1 MDVVLE
7 HRFFKGKNNN
17 NQENFNHPFYDFDD
31 YLINMT
37 LEDSF
42 LYNYYHIDSA
52 IGKYK
57 RVETIYGHYL
67 NYKKETAETKSYS
80 TFLFKKI
87 HLMYIQ

>member
-31 YLINMT
+31 YPINIT

-42 LYNYYHIDSA
+42 Y
-52 IGKYK
+52 
-57 RVETIYGHYL
+57 TITVIQIVQYV
-67 NYKKETAETKSYS
+67 NIKELKPFMIT
-80 TFLFKKI
+80 I
-87 HLMYIQ
+87 